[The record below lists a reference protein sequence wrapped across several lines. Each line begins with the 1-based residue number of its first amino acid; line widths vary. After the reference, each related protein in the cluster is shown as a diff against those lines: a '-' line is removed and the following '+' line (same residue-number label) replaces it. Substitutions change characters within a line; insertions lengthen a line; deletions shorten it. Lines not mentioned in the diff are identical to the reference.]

1 MMRDQPGGA
10 ELLAQSK
17 RVLTSAVLPHLPPD
31 SRYQALMVI
40 RAMDL
45 AERELRAGQELERHL
60 SEQLR
65 QLVAV
70 QGTVSELHGE
80 FTKRLRT
87 GAFDASEALHS
98 LLGMIV
104 AFRLRETDPSIVPQA
119 LDESLDRLSQAE

>member
-17 RVLTSAVLPHLPPD
+17 RVLTSAVLSHLPPE

-65 QLVAV
+65 RLVAV
-70 QGTVSELHGE
+70 QGSASELSGVL
-80 FTKRLRT
+80 TKRLRA
-87 GAFDASEALHS
+87 GDFDASEALHS

-104 AFRLRETDPSIVPQA
+104 AFKLRETDPSIVPNA
-119 LDESLDRLSQAE
+119 LGESLARLSQAE